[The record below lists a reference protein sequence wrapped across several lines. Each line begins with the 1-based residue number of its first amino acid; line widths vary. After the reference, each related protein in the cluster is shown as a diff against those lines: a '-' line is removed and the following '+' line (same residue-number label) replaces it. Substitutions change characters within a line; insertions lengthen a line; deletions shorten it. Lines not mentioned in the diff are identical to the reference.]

1 MRQSVCES
9 LLLASTGAALGLV
22 LAGTLSKSILS
33 FLSTEGDPLHLQLST
48 DWRML
53 AFTGTV
59 ATLACIILGLAPA
72 LRSSHIE
79 PGAAIK
85 AGGRGLTAAREDFS
99 FQRLLVVVQISVSL
113 VLVVG
118 ALLFVRSFRN
128 LMTVD
133 RGFRE
138 KGVLPPSFSI

>member
-1 MRQSVCES
+1 MPIWGPLSMRFDRPLPALVPA
-9 LLLASTGAALGLV
+9 ASLV
-22 LAGTLSKSILS
+22 LAGALSKSILH
-33 FLSTEGDPLHLQLST
+33 FLSTEGDPLHLELST

-53 AFTGTV
+53 AFTATV
-59 ATLACIILGLAPA
+59 GTLACAILGLAPA

-85 AGGRGLTAAREDFS
+85 AGGRGLTAAREGFS

-118 ALLFVRSFRN
+118 ALLFVRSFRKQSLRRQHQKASN
-128 LMTVD
+128 
-133 RGFRE
+133 RR
-138 KGVLPPSFSI
+138 